1 MKNDA
6 IKDAVLRSYKRRCEA
21 ANRAALAPKDKRP
34 ARPATGN
41 NSARVKK

>member
-34 ARPATGN
+34 VRPATN
-41 NSARVKK
+41 DSTRVKK